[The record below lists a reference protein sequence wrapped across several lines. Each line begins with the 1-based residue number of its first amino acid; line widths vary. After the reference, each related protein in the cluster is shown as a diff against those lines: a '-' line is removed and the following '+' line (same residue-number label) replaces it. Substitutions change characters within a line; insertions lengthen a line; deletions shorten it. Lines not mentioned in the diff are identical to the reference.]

1 MQSHR
6 SHISVATTI
15 FFLHRRRY
23 FPLPSRI
30 TSAHP
35 SSTSSIAQR
44 DPIQIPS
51 AAILQQYNNSRNLQ
65 HRSFLITAATPSH
78 YHIVAAAINHK
89 ITAALSYPL
98 TATTAVNLKIAAT
111 ISNQSIRQ
119 SGDPYIMASID
130 LIGAKLEVFEMRM
143 EDKLR
148 TLFAEFRFDRSLSPT
163 RSQ

>member
-30 TSAHP
+30 T
-35 SSTSSIAQR
+35 T
-44 DPIQIPS
+44 
-51 AAILQQYNNSRNLQ
+51 
-65 HRSFLITAATPSH
+65 
-78 YHIVAAAINHK
+78 
-89 ITAALSYPL
+89 ALSYPL

-148 TLFAEFRFDRSLSPT
+148 TLFAEFRFDRSPSPT